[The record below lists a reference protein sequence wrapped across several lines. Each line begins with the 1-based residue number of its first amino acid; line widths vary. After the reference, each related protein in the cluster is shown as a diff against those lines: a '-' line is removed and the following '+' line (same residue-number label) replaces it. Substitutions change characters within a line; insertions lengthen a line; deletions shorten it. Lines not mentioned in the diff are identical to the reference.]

1 MKRLLI
7 LIINLLL
14 IITSSFGQST
24 GHGGQNEEK
33 IKKLK
38 FCGFRFKDT
47 ALLAKNFKE
56 QLDFLHIGDGDTIID
71 VGTSSGA
78 YIGALNTIGLFK
90 NVHFILVD
98 IDTNCLSR
106 AKVNN
111 MTSYYEAL
119 HGTAFM
125 NTFSLVNNTPDSLN
139 LPLHRF
145 KKVWILNTLHEIP
158 DKTAMALQLLAILQS
173 GGELIIAEIPPTGKR
188 TIHSGCNKP
197 LMSEEEIKT
206 VFTANGFSFSA
217 MENLQPVAKHK
228 NKHPLYFYRFI
239 KM

>member
-1 MKRLLI
+1 MKKSLI
-7 LIINLLL
+7 STLNLLL
-14 IITSSFGQST
+14 IITACFAQPT
-24 GHGGQNEEK
+24 GTGRQKEEK

-38 FCGFRFKDT
+38 FCGYRFKDT
-47 ALLAKNFKE
+47 ALLSNNYRE
-56 QLDFLHIGDGDTIID
+56 QLAFLNIKNGDTIVD

-98 IDTNCLSR
+98 IDTNCLNR

-111 MTSYYEAL
+111 MISYYEAL
-119 HGTAFM
+119 HGSPFM

-139 LPLHRF
+139 LPYHRY
-145 KKVWILNTLHEIP
+145 KKIWLMNTLHEIP